1 VFRARGPCRANKN
14 KTKLNNQIMKLTR
27 KNSLQAKSCSLV
39 AASFALAAM
48 AVSNAAADHVK
59 VFNKIVSGV
68 PAANPEI
75 ITDNVLSP
83 EFAPGLIGEGANL
96 LENPSGPITK
106 LGNLSDNSRTEPDE
120 NTYLILDHNPGGP
133 TEGYDY
139 GRHFLFQ
146 GHEMPNGNTN
156 RAYVTRINLDVAHPD
171 HRITLMTPGDANS
184 LTGFNSIDGSTWDPF
199 SRTLLF
205 TQEDG
210 AIGGVIEMGADF
222 DPNTGGGAG
231 LRTLYGS
238 LGRGGYEGIHPDDRG
253 NILIVED
260 VGGSTVPQG
269 TIPGQFGRNP
279 NSFVYRFVP
288 TSPDDLT
295 QGRLQALQVSINGSP
310 VVFVP
315 FSMEHPTGDV
325 LSENQRLLHTVGASY
340 PVQWITIHDTAIN
353 GTGAFDANA
362 LAKAAGATPFKRPE
376 NGQFQPGSHFQT
388 FFFTIT
394 GDTDNRAGVQPE
406 LAARGTWGGI
416 FRVDLDASRDTGHI
430 SLVVL
435 GDADHASFDN
445 ITFVDDRDTVLVAED
460 RGDTLHDQLNK
471 LDSIWAYK
479 LDQHHPDRSIATRFV
494 ALGEDR
500 MAPIATEEDNE
511 PTGVHMSEG
520 DSTIH
525 GLIGTREFRKD
536 RAMLFFTQQH
546 GENNV
551 FEVSPLD

>member
-1 VFRARGPCRANKN
+1 M
-14 KTKLNNQIMKLTR
+14 IKLTR
-27 KNSLQAKSCSLV
+27 KNSLQAKYCSLIG
-39 AASFALAAM
+39 ASIALAAM
-48 AVSNAAADHVK
+48 GLSNAAADNVR

-68 PAANPEI
+68 PGANPEI

-83 EFAPGLIGEGANL
+83 EFAAGLLAEGSDL
-96 LENPSGPITK
+96 LENPSSLITRF
-106 LGNLSDNSRTEPDE
+106 GNLSDGSRTEPDE

-133 TEGYDY
+133 TQGYDY

-156 RAYVTRINLDVAHPD
+156 RAYLTRINLDVAHPD
-171 HRITLMTPGDANS
+171 HRITLMTPGDANG

-210 AIGGVIEMGADF
+210 PIGGVIEMGADF

-238 LGRGGYEGIHPDDRG
+238 LGRGGYEGIHPDERG

-288 TSPDDLT
+288 TDPTDLT
-295 QGRLQALQVSINGSP
+295 QGKLQALQVSINGHA

-340 PVQWITIHDTAIN
+340 PVQWSTIHDTAIN

-376 NGQFQPGSHFQT
+376 NGQFQPGSHFRT

-416 FRVDLDASRDTGHI
+416 FRVDLDANRQTGNI

-479 LDQHHPDRSIATRFV
+479 LNQQHPERSIAARFV
-494 ALGEDR
+494 GLGEDR

-520 DSTIH
+520 DSTIQ

-546 GENNV
+546 GENNL
-551 FEVSPLD
+551 FEVLPID